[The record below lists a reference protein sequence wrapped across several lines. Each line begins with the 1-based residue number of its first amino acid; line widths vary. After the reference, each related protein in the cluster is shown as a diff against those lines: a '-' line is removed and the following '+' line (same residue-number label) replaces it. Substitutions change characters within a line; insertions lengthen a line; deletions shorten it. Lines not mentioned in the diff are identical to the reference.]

1 MPWRAEGSWTALGLE
16 WLPWSRG
23 SQASR
28 HPGRQPLIGPDGA
41 APGPLQPELRAWAV
55 AVVGPGAFALGTDT
69 RCGLAPVSSALSLGR
84 QVTSHSC
91 EN

>member
-28 HPGRQPLIGPDGA
+28 HPGMQPLIGPDEA
-41 APGPLQPELRAWAV
+41 APGPLQPEPRAWAV
-55 AVVGPGAFALGTDT
+55 AVVGPGAFALGTDVHLWPGA
-69 RCGLAPVSSALSLGR
+69 RFFRPVSRSSSDVAQL
-84 QVTSHSC
+84 
-91 EN
+91 